1 MGLLS
6 VGRFGAD
13 PRGPPHPHIDRPVM
27 SWWQILMRALE
38 LFKALVEKLNKT
50 KSETETKSVE
60 EKKPLTINERIAKQN
75 EQIARQKKLY
85 KRNHPNG

>member
-1 MGLLS
+1 
-6 VGRFGAD
+6 
-13 PRGPPHPHIDRPVM
+13 
-27 SWWQILMRALE
+27 MRALE